1 MLDLI
6 IRGGTIVDGTLAEP
20 READIGISGGKIAQ
34 VGRITEKGADESE
47 GELAGTFELG
57 ASTGPGGIV
66 LAHLLPE
73 FADRNPLLHV
83 SLLVF
88 DTQTVV
94 EKVAERDL
102 ELGVVGAAR
111 RHRGV
116 AFEPFAH
123 DRVVLACPPGHPF
136 AGREVTLDEL
146 RTANLIVMQEG
157 AGVRQMIE
165 DELRSAGLRL
175 RDLNVRL
182 ELGLQESVL
191 TAVRAG
197 HGVTF
202 ISRASV
208 VNDLASGA
216 VSEATV
222 VGLELERELFL
233 VRATGRAESR
243 AAREFLAFAR
253 DRVDA

>member
-1 MLDLI
+1 MCSSD
-6 IRGGTIVDGTLAEP
+6 
-20 READIGISGGKIAQ
+20 
-34 VGRITEKGADESE
+34 
-47 GELAGTFELG
+47 
-57 ASTGPGGIV
+57 
-66 LAHLLPE
+66 
-73 FADRNPLLHV
+73 LLHI
-83 SLLVF
+83 SLRVF

-94 EKVAERDL
+94 EKVADREL

-123 DRVVLACPPGHPF
+123 DRVVLACPPDHPF
-136 AGREVTLDEL
+136 AGRDITIDEL
-146 RTANLIVMQEG
+146 RSANLIVMQEG

-165 DELRSAGLRL
+165 DELRGSGLRL

-208 VNDLASGA
+208 ANDLASGA
-216 VSEATV
+216 VSEANV

-243 AAREFLAFAR
+243 LAREFLAFAR
-253 DRVDA
+253 ERVQD